1 MFTGY
6 VDDSGSEQSQ
16 LLTLSCLVGHA
27 SQTFW
32 FEIEWNRCLEKKNKQ
47 LKTEGRQTISRY
59 HAKDC
64 SSRVREFKGWTVEEQ
79 IQFTTCLLGVFRLYP
94 LAVASYTL
102 NLQDLA
108 FEFPEAKENPR
119 PLGHILLLNHIVK
132 FLAESLLNLPAYSTD
147 RLALV
152 HDRGA
157 YNGVLAE
164 AFGHLQQDATLQNRE
179 RLASITSIGW
189 EECVMLQPADLV
201 AYENFKAAER
211 ETAAFKRRKTLELL
225 LDLKSFNG
233 RGVLLRREAFAEI
246 RSKLD
251 DHAQRILFKNARIPQ
266 RPK

>member
-6 VDDSGSEQSQ
+6 IDDSGSEQSH
-16 LLTLSCLVGHA
+16 LLTLSCLVGHG

-32 FEIEWNRCLEKKNKQ
+32 FEIEWNRCLEKKSKE
-47 LKTEGRQTISRY
+47 LKAQGRQTISRY

-64 SSRVREFKGWTVEEQ
+64 SSRVREFGGWTVEEQ
-79 IQFTTCLLGVFRLYP
+79 IQFTTCLLRVFRLYP

-102 NLQDLA
+102 NLQDLVL
-108 FEFPEAKENPR
+108 EFPEAKDNPR
-119 PLGHILLLNHIVK
+119 PLAHVLLLNHVVR
-132 FLAESLLNLPAYSTD
+132 FLAESLLSLEKYSSD

-164 AFGHLQQDATLQNRE
+164 AFRHLQEDETLLNRE
-179 RLASITSIGW
+179 RLVSITSLGW
-189 EECVMLQPADLV
+189 EDCVMLQPADLV

-211 ETAAFKRRKTLELL
+211 ETAAHKRRKTLELL

-233 RGVLLRREAFAEI
+233 RGVLLKREAFADI
-246 RSKLD
+246 RRKLD
-251 DHAQRILFKNARIPQ
+251 DHSKKMLFKNARIQQ